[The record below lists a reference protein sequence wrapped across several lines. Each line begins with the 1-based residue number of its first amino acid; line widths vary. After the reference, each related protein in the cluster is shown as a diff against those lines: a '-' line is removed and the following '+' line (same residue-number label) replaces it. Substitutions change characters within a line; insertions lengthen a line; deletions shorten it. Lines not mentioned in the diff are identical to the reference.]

1 MFFPAFP
8 KLCSCVVWENINSSI
23 SHVSWSIFI
32 HSGRAAESL
41 CNCFIVIALS
51 VLFLEPSWHV
61 FQKSVTKMNLWADY
75 WAYLCYHINQWEET
89 TGQNQSTLSPT
100 LAITGFLFG
109 GGVWSIKAFLQ
120 MNYFHVHVRC
130 WSSSVS
136 FLCVFHLLR
145 SHAHAVSLVCVSFSE
160 MLHFLDPPVARNPIF
175 WSKFWNMV

>member
-109 GGVWSIKAFLQ
+109 GGFGALKPFCRWIISMYTCVAGLLLLAF
-120 MNYFHVHVRC
+120 
-130 WSSSVS
+130 
-136 FLCVFHLLR
+136 
-145 SHAHAVSLVCVSFSE
+145 CVSFIYWGL
-160 MLHFLDPPVARNPIF
+160 MLMQYH
-175 WSKFWNMV
+175 

>member
-1 MFFPAFP
+1 M
-8 KLCSCVVWENINSSI
+8 CSCVVWENINSSI

-41 CNCFIVIALS
+41 CNCFLVIALS
-51 VLFLEPSWHV
+51 VLFLEPSWHI

-89 TGQNQSTLSPT
+89 TGQNQRALSLT
-100 LAITGFLFG
+100 LAITVLFFCLFCF
-109 GGVWSIKAFLQ
+109 VFWSIKAFLQ

-175 WSKFWNMV
+175 WSKIWNMV